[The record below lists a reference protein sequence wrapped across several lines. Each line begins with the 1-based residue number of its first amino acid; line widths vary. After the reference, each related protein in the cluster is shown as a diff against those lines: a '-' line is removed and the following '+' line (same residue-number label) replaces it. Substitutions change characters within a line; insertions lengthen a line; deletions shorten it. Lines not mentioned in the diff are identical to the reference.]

1 MNTTIATEYRG
12 PVDEKLSGGRL
23 LAFGVQHLLTFYAT
37 IVVLPVII
45 AAGIGLSPSDTAF
58 LLGAV
63 VLAGGIGS
71 LIQAVGFWKIG
82 IRYPLILGGSAVAI
96 GPTIAIA
103 VGHGGPAGMS
113 TVFTSTIIAGV
124 VLFLVA
130 PLYGRVSRFF
140 PPVVMGSVILL
151 VGLSVLPISAQLAG
165 GGDLDAP
172 SFGGAHA
179 IAVSVTTIVAIVL
192 VHSLARGVVKSLAIL
207 VGLVVGTLLG
217 AALGDVDA
225 SAIGAAG
232 WFAVVPPFHFGGPVF
247 DLSSTITMTITIV
260 IVAVESTASFF
271 AVGEIV
277 EHRPTHTDVARGIRG
292 EGLAT
297 VLGGVFNAIP
307 PTTFNGNVGLLRT
320 SGVRSRWVCALVGVL
335 MIVLSCCPKIS
346 ALATL
351 IPTPAVG
358 GALLVLFGIIA
369 TIGIKTLSQTDL
381 SRDGNL
387 LIVALSLGIGTIAIA
402 APAYFQHLPG
412 QLQTVLHSGI
422 VCGALVAILL
432 NIAFNHRRAVDG
444 SRSPGVV
451 HVPPSALGEF
461 YTHERVF
468 ITELHNSDESP
479 ASSLALARVEVGV
492 TTQLHSV
499 TATVERYIV
508 RRGEG
513 LVEIDG
519 EQRSVGVGDQVVIPE
534 GAPQRITNT
543 GTGDLEFYC
552 LCTPRFLKSAYVNLE
567 P

>member
-1 MNTTIATEYRG
+1 MKQTTTVDRG
-12 PVDEKLSGGRL
+12 PVDEKLGAGRL
-23 LAFGVQHLLTFYAT
+23 LAFGIQHLLTFYAT

-63 VLAGGIGS
+63 VLAGGIGT
-71 LIQAVGFWKIG
+71 LIQAVGFWKVG

-103 VGHGGPAGMS
+103 LGHGGPPGMS

-165 GGDLDAP
+165 GGDPDTQ

-179 IAVSVTTIVAIVL
+179 MAVSLTTIVTITL
-192 VHSLARGVVKSLAIL
+192 VHSLARGVLKSLAIL
-207 VGLVVGTLLG
+207 VGLVVGTIMG
-217 AALGDVDA
+217 ATLGDVDA
-225 SAIGAAG
+225 SVIGAAD
-232 WFAVVPPFHFGGPVF
+232 WFALVRPFHFGGPVF
-247 DLSSTITMTITIV
+247 DLSSIITMTITIV

-277 EHRPTHTDVARGIRG
+277 EHRPSHADVARGIRG

-320 SGVRSRWVCALVGVL
+320 SGVRSRWVCAVVGVL
-335 MIVLSCCPKIS
+335 MIVLSCCPKVS

-369 TIGIKTLSQTDL
+369 TIGVKTLSQADL
-381 SRDGNL
+381 TKDGNL

-432 NIAFNHRRAVDG
+432 NIAFSHRHAEDG
-444 SRSPGVV
+444 SSTGMAVL
-451 HVPPSALGEF
+451 PPSATGEF
-461 YTHERVF
+461 FTEERVY
-468 ITELHNSDESP
+468 ITELHNCAESP
-479 ASSLALARVEVGV
+479 ESSLALARVEVGV
-492 TTQLHSV
+492 RTQLHSV
-499 TATVERYIV
+499 TDTVERYVI

-513 LVEIDG
+513 LVEVDG
-519 EQRSVGVGDQVVIPE
+519 EQRGVAVGDQIVIPA

-543 GTGDLEFYC
+543 GDVDLEFYC

-567 P
+567 T